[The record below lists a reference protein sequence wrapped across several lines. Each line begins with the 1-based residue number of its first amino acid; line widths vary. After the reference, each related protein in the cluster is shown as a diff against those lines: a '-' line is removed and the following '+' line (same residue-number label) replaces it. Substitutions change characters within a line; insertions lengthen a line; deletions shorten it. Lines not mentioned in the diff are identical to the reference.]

1 MIKLAIIFSIVFNS
15 FGMGGIANNIDNSI
29 INERAGSDTSAH
41 ASIQELIL
49 PELKEPPKVGNF
61 AKAPSNIYA
70 KYYLLLDPETDAVF
84 ASYEANTK
92 TAIAST
98 TKIMTATIILENYK
112 LDDVVTISRQA
123 ASQVGLDLT
132 TRAGEKITVE
142 NLLDILLIISSNRAA
157 YALAEHINLPGE
169 TGTDKFV
176 QMMNEK
182 AKSLGMYDT
191 DYHDPAGLDTTGYS
205 TAYDLAIITEY
216 AMSKPL
222 FAKIVGTAQG
232 TATDVTGKIVHDLKN
247 SNRLVSDWNYPGA
260 LGVKTGYMPDASH
273 SLVAAA
279 KRDNHTLYAIILY
292 TTYDT
297 AEASATEARKLL
309 DWGWANIDW
318 GKN

>member
-1 MIKLAIIFSIVFNS
+1 MI
-15 FGMGGIANNIDNSI
+15 
-29 INERAGSDTSAH
+29 
-41 ASIQELIL
+41 
-49 PELKEPPKVGNF
+49 
-61 AKAPSNIYA
+61 
-70 KYYLLLDPETDAVF
+70 DPESDVVF
-84 ASYEANTK
+84 TSNDANTK

-98 TKIMTATIILENYK
+98 TKIMTATIVLENYK
-112 LDDVVTISRQA
+112 LDDIVTISREA
-123 ASQVGLDLT
+123 AIQVGMDPT
-132 TRAGEKITVE
+132 TKFGEKITVE
-142 NLLDILLIISSNRAA
+142 NLLDVLLIISSNRAA

-176 QMMNEK
+176 RMMNEK

-191 DYHDPAGLDTTGYS
+191 DYHDAAGLDTTGYS
-205 TAYDLAIITEY
+205 TAHDLAIITEY
-216 AMSKPL
+216 AMQKPL
-222 FAKIVGTAQG
+222 FARIVGTPKKSV
-232 TATDVTGKIVHDLKN
+232 TDITGNIVHELKN

-260 LGVKTGYMPDASH
+260 IGVKTGYMPEASH

-297 AEASATEARKLL
+297 AEESATEARKLL

>member
-1 MIKLAIIFSIVFNS
+1 MMKLAIIFSIIFNT
-15 FGMGGIANNIDNSI
+15 FGMGGVANNIDKSI
-29 INERAGSDTSAH
+29 VTERSGNDVSAH
-41 ASIQELIL
+41 ASIQELVL
-49 PELKEPPKVGNF
+49 PELKEPPKLSNF
-61 AKAPSNIYA
+61 TKQPSNIYA
-70 KYYLLLDPETDAVF
+70 KYYLLMDPESDVVF
-84 ASYEANTK
+84 SSNDENTK

-98 TKIMTATIILENYK
+98 TKIMTATIVLENYK
-112 LDDVVTISRQA
+112 LDDIVTISREA
-123 ASQVGLDLT
+123 AVQVGQDPT
-132 TRAGEKITVE
+132 TKTGEKITVE
-142 NLLDILLIISSNRAA
+142 NLLDVLLVISSNRAA

-176 QMMNEK
+176 RMMNEK
-182 AKSLGMYDT
+182 AKSLGMYNT

-205 TAYDLAIITEY
+205 TAHDLAIITEY
-216 AMSKPL
+216 AMQKPL
-222 FAKIVGTAQG
+222 FARIVGTAQNSV
-232 TATDVTGKIVHDLKN
+232 TDITGKIVHELKN

-260 LGVKTGYMPDASH
+260 LGVKTGYMPEASH

-297 AEASATEARKLL
+297 PEASATEARKLL